1 MQLINSYNSSLN
13 QNIYLN
19 ANQALNKIA
28 TGIEL
33 NQASDDASSLS
44 ISNSLLSQANG
55 YSKSLENANSAIAAT
70 QIASSATNEQSKI
83 LDSIKENLLKAS
95 TDTTSQEGRDT
106 ILKDIK
112 SKLEQLD
119 KIASGTNYNGQ
130 TLLQKSSTDS
140 SASDVQQYQ
149 SGLVGDSIIET
160 SSVQSNTKGLGLT
173 ALVNQNSSS
182 FSSNDARNFL
192 KTIDDA
198 ITGLNS
204 IKSEFGSVQKQL
216 ESSSRNLMSQETST
230 LNAAS
235 LFDTDYAKESAS
247 FSKQNILAQIGAY
260 GQVQANNMNQQSV
273 LRLLS

>member
-13 QNIYLN
+13 PNIYLN
-19 ANQALNKIA
+19 ASQALNKIA
-28 TGIEL
+28 TGVEL
-33 NQASDDASSLS
+33 NQASDNASSLS
-44 ISNSLLSQANG
+44 ISNNLLSQANG

-95 TDTTSQEGRDT
+95 TDTISQEGRDT

-112 SKLEQLD
+112 SQLEQLD

-130 TLLQKSSTDS
+130 TLLQKSSTDN
-140 SASDVQQYQ
+140 SASQMQQYQ
-149 SGLVGDSIIET
+149 SGLIGDNIIET
-160 SSVQSNTKGLGLT
+160 SGIQSNTKGLGLT
-173 ALVNQNSSS
+173 ALVNQDSSS
-182 FSSNDARNFL
+182 FNSTDARNFL
-192 KTIDDA
+192 KTVDDS
-198 ITGLNS
+198 ISGLNS

-216 ESSSRNLMSQETST
+216 ESSSRNLLTQETRT

-235 LFDTDYAKESAS
+235 LFNTDYAKESAN
-247 FSKQNILAQIGAY
+247 FSKQNVLAQIGAY
-260 GQVQANNMNQQSV
+260 GQVQANNMNQQAV

>member
-28 TGIEL
+28 TGVEL
-33 NQASDDASSLS
+33 NQASDDSSSLS

-160 SSVQSNTKGLGLT
+160 SSVQANTQGLGLT
-173 ALVNQNSSS
+173 ALVNQNSSN
-182 FSSNDARNFL
+182 FTSSDARNFL
-192 KTIDDA
+192 KTVDDA
-198 ITGLNS
+198 ITGLNN
-204 IKSEFGSVQKQL
+204 INSEFGSVQNQL
-216 ESSSRNLMSQETST
+216 ESSSRTLMSQETNT

-260 GQVQANNMNQQSV
+260 GQAQANNINQQSV

>member
-1 MQLINSYNSSLN
+1 MQINSYNSSLN

-28 TGIEL
+28 TGVEL
-33 NQASDDASSLS
+33 NQASDDSSSLS

-160 SSVQSNTKGLGLT
+160 SSVQANTQGLGLT
-173 ALVNQNSSS
+173 ALVNQNSSN
-182 FSSNDARNFL
+182 FTSSDARNFL
-192 KTIDDA
+192 KTVDDA
-198 ITGLNS
+198 ITGLNN
-204 IKSEFGSVQKQL
+204 INSEFGSVQNQL
-216 ESSSRNLMSQETST
+216 ESSSRTLMSQETNT

-260 GQVQANNMNQQSV
+260 GQAQANNINQQSV

>member
-33 NQASDDASSLS
+33 NQASDDSSSLS

-55 YSKSLENANSAIAAT
+55 YSKSLENANSAIATT
-70 QIASSATNEQSKI
+70 QIASSVTNEQSKI

-260 GQVQANNMNQQSV
+260 GQAQANNINQQSV